1 MNAETFISLTSFKL
15 SRLISV
21 RKEAYEG
28 ASSLRVVLFQDK
40 YWDLLAS
47 YKGQEHYITTLKK

>member
-1 MNAETFISLTSFKL
+1 MNINTFISLVSSKL
-15 SRLISV
+15 SRLIAV

-40 YWDLLAS
+40 YCDLFAS